1 MSEEKKGARVLVVDD
16 DEELCELVGK
26 YLKARGFHVEFEG
39 DGARGLDRARRGEC
53 DILVLDVML
62 PSMDGLEVLRR
73 LRSGGETAR
82 LPVVMLTAHGDE
94 TDRIVGLELGAD
106 DYLPKP
112 FNPRELLARIQAVL
126 RRVAMEA
133 RPSQV
138 LEGSASPQ
146 VLRTPP
152 PMMMRAGRIEM
163 NVGARTVRC
172 ESREVELTAVEFDVL
187 LVLLKSAGHVVS
199 RDDLARQGM
208 SRRLLPMDR
217 SLDMHISNL
226 RAKLWP
232 GGGGLEKLKTVR
244 GVGYIYAE
252 SEASH
257 KAAASS
263 GEDS

>member
-1 MSEEKKGARVLVVDD
+1 MSEERKAGRILVVDD

-26 YLKARGFHVEFEG
+26 YLRSRGFEVSSEG
-39 DGARGLDRARRGEC
+39 DGVRGLERARSGEC
-53 DILVLDVML
+53 DLLVLDVML

-73 LRSGGETAR
+73 LRADASCTR
-82 LPVVMLTAHGDE
+82 LPVVMLTAHGDD

-126 RRVAMEA
+126 RRVAIES
-133 RPSQV
+133 RP
-138 LEGSASPQ
+138 PQ
-146 VLRTPP
+146 VLAAPTQAAQVLAAPP
-152 PMMMRAGRIEM
+152 PLLLSAGRIEM

-172 ESREVELTAVEFDVL
+172 EERAVELTAVEFDVL
-187 LVLLKSAGHVVS
+187 HVMLKSAGHVVS
-199 RDDLARQGM
+199 RDDLARGGM
-208 SRRLLPMDR
+208 NRRLLPMDR

-232 GGGGLEKLKTVR
+232 EGSGLEKLRTVR

-252 SEASH
+252 PSRQEQP
-257 KAAASS
+257 
-263 GEDS
+263 